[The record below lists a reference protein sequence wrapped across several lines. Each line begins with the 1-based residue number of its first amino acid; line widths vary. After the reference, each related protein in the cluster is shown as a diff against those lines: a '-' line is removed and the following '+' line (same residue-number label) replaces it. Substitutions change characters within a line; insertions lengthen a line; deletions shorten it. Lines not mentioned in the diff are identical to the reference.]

1 MIWFDSIVEN
11 KVSGDQIRR
20 AISAMTGDAYH
31 DISIIRDILDLSEQ
45 PVTCLV
51 QELPVGGFAQQLTF
65 YVEDRFS
72 SVRSRLS
79 IDEAAQLLSMGLGV
93 NVMIA
98 NDASASPY
106 AMILLDRKGGSTSVN
121 VNSTLLDEQG
131 IYRLD
136 QGGFASVPPVS
147 ETLP

>member
-1 MIWFDSIVEN
+1 MIWFDSIIEN
-11 KVSGDQIRR
+11 KVSNDQIRR
-20 AISAMTGDAYH
+20 AVSAMTGDAYH
-31 DISIIRDILDLSEQ
+31 DVSIIWDILDLSEQ

-65 YVEDRFS
+65 YVEDRLS
-72 SVRSRLS
+72 SVRNRLS
-79 IDEAAQLLSMGLGV
+79 IDEAAQLLSIGLGV
-93 NVMIA
+93 NVMIS

-106 AMILLDRKGGSTSVN
+106 AMILLDKKGGSTSVN
-121 VNSTLLDEQG
+121 VNTTLLDEQG

-136 QGGFASVPPVS
+136 QGGFPSPPPIG